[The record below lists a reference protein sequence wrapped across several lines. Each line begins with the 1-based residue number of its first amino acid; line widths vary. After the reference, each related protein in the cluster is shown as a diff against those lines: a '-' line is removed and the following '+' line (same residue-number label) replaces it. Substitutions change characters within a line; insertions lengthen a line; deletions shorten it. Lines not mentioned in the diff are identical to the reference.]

1 MYHDIEIVKA
11 DPLISDEY
19 PYGNP
24 FDHIIDM
31 MSHGALIVRFKYILR
46 NNSLPPEEKVVTY
59 HPMDFENGKKV
70 LGVHI
75 QGDQEI

>member
-1 MYHDIEIVKA
+1 MDIDELAVYSRMYHDIEIVKA

-46 NNSLPPEEKVVTY
+46 S
-59 HPMDFENGKKV
+59 
-70 LGVHI
+70 I
-75 QGDQEI
+75 S